1 VQRDYEEAKRIM
13 QTVEVPIKNSIAKN
27 IYKGLK
33 AAASAGGSIG
43 AVIAGAVSFGVLKMT
58 PDEIAA
64 VTKAF
69 AEVADSLAAVV
80 LGVTVITGGIHAALD
95 AGKSR
100 TKTVEVTPPTN
111 VIPAAVNPEPTKPAA

>member
-1 VQRDYEEAKRIM
+1 M

-43 AVIAGAVSFGVLKMT
+43 AVISGVVAFGLLKMT

-95 AGKSR
+95 AGKTR
-100 TKTVEVTPPTN
+100 TKTVEVADVVPVTTSTEPP
-111 VIPAAVNPEPTKPAA
+111 KPAA